1 LDGIGTGSACSL
13 PMGILRTAFFFEKQ
27 LPYLKNTFLFWN
39 MASFFEKLLPYRQTR
54 TEKGDWRL
62 VNGEW

>member
-1 LDGIGTGSACSL
+1 
-13 PMGILRTAFFFEKQ
+13 MGILRTAFFFEKQ